1 MKENFSTYA
10 IIQICLGITLI
21 IFSAFRFFT
30 LNQYLLPL
38 ESLFLGIGLLLNGL
52 ANNSKDKSKR
62 GKILSFLGLIFLITG
77 TILFFYNTFLIY

>member
-30 LNQYLLPL
+30 LNQYLFPL
-38 ESLFLGIGLLLNGL
+38 ESLFLGTGLLLNGL

-62 GKILSFLGLIFLITG
+62 GKALNLLSLIFLIAGVT
-77 TILFFYNTFLIY
+77 LLFYNIFLT